1 MKKKHY
7 IWTKI
12 TIILIM
18 LFSFINH
25 SCVKDEATDSST
37 NKEFR
42 CGTTLPIGYQ
52 CISFGGES
60 APTTYD
66 IPELIGYWDENISDF
81 CIQYKSDGTGVITFK
96 ASAFTKA
103 TTQRIKWGALITS
116 KGAVETSNTGII
128 RIVHQSLEGSLDPQ
142 IALLAFKRSTKE
154 WYGYD
159 LKRVAACGTGNSGNG
174 GSDGNGSGNTN
185 AYPSGSGAISF
196 WTKTDLGCGNITVS
210 IGGQSKLISQYF
222 GTMPNCGADGTAT
235 FILPA
240 GNYTFSGSCVNI
252 TWNST
257 VTISAG
263 VCTRMQLTS
272 NKK

>member
-1 MKKKHY
+1 MKKLQN

-12 TIILIM
+12 VIPLIM
-18 LFSFINH
+18 MISFINH

-37 NKEFR
+37 NKEYR
-42 CGTTLPIGYQ
+42 CGTTLPAGYQ
-52 CISFGGES
+52 CISFAGES
-60 APTTYD
+60 APTTFE
-66 IPELIGYWDENISDF
+66 IPELIGYWDENTSDF

-96 ASAFTKA
+96 ASAFIKA

-116 KGAVETSNTGII
+116 KGAVETSSAGTI
-128 RIVHQSLEGSLDPQ
+128 RIVHQALEGSLDPQ
-142 IALLAFKRSTKE
+142 IALLTFIRPSKT

-159 LKRVAACGTGNSGNG
+159 LKRVAACGTGSSGDGN
-174 GSDGNGSGNTN
+174 SDGDGDNNP
-185 AYPSGSGAISF
+185 YPSGSGALSF
-196 WTKTDLGCGNITVS
+196 WTQTDLGCGNITVS

-222 GTMPNCGADGTAT
+222 GTIPTCGADGTGT
-235 FILPA
+235 FVLPA
-240 GNYTFSGSCVNI
+240 GNYTFSGSCVNT

-257 VTISAG
+257 VTISPG